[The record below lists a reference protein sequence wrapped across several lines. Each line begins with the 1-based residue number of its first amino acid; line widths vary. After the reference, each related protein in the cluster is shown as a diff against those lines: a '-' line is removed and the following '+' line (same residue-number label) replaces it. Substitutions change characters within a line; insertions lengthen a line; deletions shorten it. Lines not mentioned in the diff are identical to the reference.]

1 MRLDLTMIQPWIT
14 PGTRVLDLGCG
25 DGTLL
30 KTLAEQRQVSGIGLE
45 IDEDYITQALTKGVN
60 VVQHDLNEGLGNFLD
75 DSFDMVVMTLALQTL
90 RYPHKV
96 IDEMLRVG
104 RECIVTFPNFGY
116 WQSRWHLNFRGR
128 MPVSKFLPFTWY
140 DTPNIHF
147 CTVRD
152 FEALCEE
159 KDIRI
164 LNSAVI
170 GGDNRQSALADRFP
184 NLLGVTAVYHISK

>member
-60 VVQHDLNEGLGNFLD
+60 VIQHDLNEGLGNFLD

-170 GGDNRQSALADRFP
+170 GGDNRQSALADRLP